1 MRTVHALMQEDV
13 NYELQGSLV
22 FTKLNAR
29 SGLWQLSLDDETAK
43 LVTFI
48 LPFVFL
54 LLSAIQELASFR
66 SIPENH
72 GDHIQ

>member
-22 FTKLNAR
+22 FTKLDAR

-48 LPFVFL
+48 LPFAIIP
-54 LLSAIQELASFR
+54 LLSAIQELPSSR
-66 SIPENH
+66 SIPENFSFS
-72 GDHIQ
+72 